1 MSKKMSMQDMKEVR
15 RIVTNILTD
24 SIELI
29 PCIRTSS
36 YRNRVSFSVTFG
48 WGEFSKAAENVI
60 KKCKDNEELSA
71 MQVALTKKKKEVIK
85 SLLRTTKDGLK
96 EAEDDDDNEHN
107 KRHDK
112 TSLRDDFGVI
122 DTIES
127 TVEKIY
133 QKRSTTMAEAVA
145 QEYNEYLSKI
155 ESRTFDA
162 YTKGMSA
169 DDFLAIVRDEVKALQ
184 TKATELTEE
193 LKRNGY
199 AQRN

>member
-1 MSKKMSMQDMKEVR
+1 MQDMKEVR

-36 YRNRVSFSVTFG
+36 YRNRISFGASFG
-48 WGEFSKAAENVI
+48 WGEFSKAAEDVI

-85 SLLRTTKDGLK
+85 SLLRTTKDELK
-96 EAEDDDDNEHN
+96 EAEDDYDNEPN

-199 AQRN
+199 AQRK